1 MSKISKDYIKT
12 GVFILRRD
20 NSKGYLDYCLLGVRH
35 EDGVKLAQ
43 AQIRNMGDQRQM
55 LRERNKQQNCKA
67 KSIEAVFGVGTSHS
81 SEEALVMREER
92 RTCIVQLIQLNN
104 L

>member
-1 MSKISKDYIKT
+1 M
-12 GVFILRRD
+12 RQD
-20 NSKGYLDYCLLGVRH
+20 NSKGDLNYCLLGVRH

-43 AQIRNMGDQRQM
+43 AQIRNMGDQKQM
-55 LRERNKQQNCKA
+55 SRERYKQQNCKA

-81 SEEALVMREER
+81 SEEALVMSVER
-92 RTCIVQLIQLNN
+92 RTCIVQFIQLNN